1 MNRKKLLP
9 LAVLAGVVLL
19 LAAALLAVTLLNR
32 RQDGEESG
40 IALFSVSAGEVTALA
55 RAYLDGGGDRER
67 GELALRLALEALEG

>member
-40 IALFSVSAGEVTALA
+40 IALFSVSAG
-55 RAYLDGGGDRER
+55 
-67 GELALRLALEALEG
+67 